1 MKTVLTAIVIAAF
14 VPSDTARQL
23 TESSNAPSQCAISRV
38 VDGDTIRCADGTRV
52 RLLLIDA
59 PERDQPFARN
69 ATAKL
74 RELLPPGTEAT
85 LEFDVRLKDR
95 YRRTLAY
102 VYAANGRMA
111 NEEIVRGGYAVLLV
125 LPPNVKHVERMRSA
139 QSDARTNARGL
150 WATRAFDCSPSDH
163 RRHKC

>member
-1 MKTVLTAIVIAAF
+1 MRTVVTAIVIAAF

-23 TESSNAPSQCAISRV
+23 QGSPDAPSRCTISRV

-59 PERDQPFARN
+59 PERDQQFARD
-69 ATAKL
+69 ATATL

-85 LEFDVRLKDR
+85 LEFDVRRKDR

-111 NEEIVRGGYAVLLV
+111 NEDIVRSGYAVVLV
-125 LPPNVKHVERMRSA
+125 LPPNVKHIERMRSA
-139 QSDARTNARGL
+139 QADARTNARGL
-150 WATRAFDCSPSDH
+150 WATGTFDCAPSDH
-163 RRHKC
+163 RRRKC